1 MGNYSRIYEGNSSDL
16 VYVLAFDPGGTTGW
30 CAMGVKPG
38 TLSGHWETPAPDSN
52 YDPNRSLHEQ
62 ILHTEYGQI
71 DCGVGGTGHEIGT
84 GRGHGDVN
92 HYGEKLGVDKM
103 LELALSHYPS
113 PVIVHEEF
121 TLEQQNK
128 HGDLLYPI
136 RVMAAFNYGFIK
148 AYPGFFNPS
157 EPSGAESIF
166 YSRRVDA
173 KTTCTDKRLRFWK
186 LYDDGSGA
194 HARDATRHAYA
205 FLRNCRGPSM
215 NARLRRWRAWPHV
228 FADPFISAE
237 KDIEDRIK
245 KPVEKGERIQFPK

>member
-1 MGNYSRIYEGNSSDL
+1 MGNYTRIYSGNSSDL

-30 CAMGVKPG
+30 CAMGVKPEALWG
-38 TLSGHWETPAPDSN
+38 NEQWE
-52 YDPNRSLHEQ
+52 SLQNTHALNECLEH
-62 ILHTEYGQI
+62 IKYGQI
-71 DCGVGGTGHEIGT
+71 DCGVGGTGHEIGV

-136 RVMAAFNYGFIK
+136 RIMAAFNYGFQVGHGG
-148 AYPGFFNPS
+148 AQHN
-157 EPSGAESIF
+157 SGREASESIF

-228 FADPFISAE
+228 FGDPL
-237 KDIEDRIK
+237 IEEIK
-245 KPVEKGERIQFPK
+245 TAKKPRKPVEKGERIQFPK